1 MEPVYIDIKLRQ
13 DVDKEAEKATRAIDK
28 LEGDSLEASRRAEK
42 ELRESIALQKQHL
55 ARLKAEIAKMKME
68 LQNSGD
74 WSKSMLKEPLEKL
87 QTELIDETEGLRH
100 LQAELQLTS
109 RAKESLA
116 NRINKV
122 KDAMAQL
129 RVEGKEN
136 SNTYSELSDKLETLN
151 EAYQA
156 VGKEQQL
163 MTKGTSHLAGVVE
176 GLQGLSGAIASVIGA
191 IGLVNGASEKYQ
203 RIQTKVQSLLAI
215 TIGLQQVQQ
224 VLSST
229 SAFRLKMLT
238 GATALYSRAVHGLS
252 VALKISEV
260 AAKRMMAAMTL
271 GLSVVITWAVS
282 ALDSFI
288 SKQKE
293 AKEAQKAYREAVA
306 SSASQQIAK
315 FEELRHAYQALGGDE
330 KKKQE
335 FVEKHKQAFD
345 ELGISISNANEA
357 DNLFVGN
364 ADAFKES
371 LKERA
376 MAMATFD
383 LAVEEYKK
391 AIQKE
396 MEAQERSKTT
406 TGWDRFLS
414 ANATQGG
421 GSSSAQDMARDAAN
435 ELKHEADMIR
445 ANGDKLI
452 GMAQDHKNK
461 ATSILRGAGI
471 KEKNSATPPESHT
484 QDSHKAE
491 NEARRKREANY
502 KAWLS
507 ERKRAEETLAKYSRD
522 AQKEATAIEIASIKN
537 TRVRKLR
544 ELKNEYDERKAL
556 IASRLKEVAQLEAK
570 YNIDGSKERDN
581 LNTLDKA
588 TDTQY
593 QEKVQAENEASQA
606 ILREL
611 DAEVSSRQS
620 SRLEGQLQAID
631 SYYQQ
636 VEERARA
643 NATSEE
649 ELQAFLTKA
658 NASHLRERE
667 VATAE
672 SELRRLDLEERIS
685 LRSLKMQQGQFALQ
699 SDQEEALL
707 KKKLEFARKRLEKLQ
722 EIQANGGDAS
732 EAISEAN
739 EEIKGLSH
747 SLSQIPTKR
756 VTEIGKGI
764 QGIFSSL
771 SSIGGEIGEVFGS
784 ASSAVGNILSTLKG
798 GATTMDILGNAVSGI
813 MQVVSV
819 ISEQNRKNAEA
830 EKKYAES
837 VEESYHR
844 LALARIN
851 AYRASEDN
859 IFGVEDPYKRAIA
872 GAKRYRQAMLELR
885 QMVDKLGHGQIQTG
899 TKQVYSGGN
908 IAKGALAGAGAGAAL
923 GTIIPGLGTL
933 LGGVIGF
940 FFGGLISASAKKTVP
955 VFESL
960 SKKYGSILK
969 EGSKT
974 FELNPKILA
983 DYSKLDEATKKLVD
997 NWEEIRKEALE
1008 AQKEMRET
1016 FQKLSGDI
1024 GDLLGKALADA
1035 FRSGDWEGEMATFEK
1050 KLDEM
1055 IGRILDQLI
1064 FSAVFGEEFRK
1075 LQKAME
1081 DSFGVG
1087 GDQSIVDDIIA
1098 FKKVYRRL
1106 IEEYKKAK
1114 KQAQE
1119 EMQDEGIEVWNE
1131 DSTRDAVARKGLA
1144 QASQD
1149 SINELMGIATNQL
1162 LQLRT
1167 LVELQKKPNLT
1178 DQFRS
1183 MVLGSIARNV
1193 ATIASHTQHLERL
1206 ESLADDLTSIKR
1218 DGLTIHA

>member
-87 QTELIDETEGLRH
+87 QAELIDETEGLRH

-151 EAYQA
+151 DAYQA
-156 VGKEQQL
+156 VSKEQQM

-229 SAFRLKMLT
+229 SAFRLKMLS
-238 GATALYSRAVHGLS
+238 GATALYARAVHGLS

-271 GLSVVITWAVS
+271 GLSVVITWAVT
-282 ALDSFI
+282 ALDKFVT
-288 SKQKE
+288 KQKE

-315 FEELRHAYQALGGDE
+315 FEELRHAYQALEGDE

-371 LKERA
+371 LKARA
-376 MAMATFD
+376 MAMVSFD
-383 LAVEEYKK
+383 LAVEKYKL

-396 MEAQERSKTT
+396 MEAKERAGKTT
-406 TGWDRFLS
+406 AGDYFLASNASVGGVVVS
-414 ANATQGG
+414 AREI
-421 GSSSAQDMARDAAN
+421 AQEASN
-435 ELKHEADMIR
+435 ELQREADKIR
-445 ANGDKLI
+445 AEGDKLI
-452 GMAQDHKNK
+452 DTAQGYKEK
-461 ATSILRGAGI
+461 AKTLQSKAGI
-471 KEKNSATPPESHT
+471 EEK
-484 QDSHKAE
+484 QDSKPTTPTDPDKAE

-685 LRSLKMQQGQFALQ
+685 LRSLKMQEGHFALQ

-739 EEIKGLSH
+739 EEIKGLSY
-747 SLSQIPTKR
+747 SLSQIPSKR

-830 EKKYAES
+830 EKKYAEA

-844 LALARIN
+844 LALARVN

-983 DYSKLDEATKKLVD
+983 DYSKLDDATKKLVD

-1024 GDLLGKALADA
+1024 GDLLAKALADA

-1081 DSFGVG
+1081 DSFGEG

-1183 MVLGSIARNV
+1183 IVLGSIARNV

-1206 ESLADDLTSIKR
+1206 EALASDLASIKR

>member
-28 LEGDSLEASRRAEK
+28 LECDSLEASRRAEK

-87 QTELIDETEGLRH
+87 QAELIDETEGLRH

-136 SNTYSELSDKLETLN
+136 SNTYSDLSDKLETLN
-151 EAYQA
+151 DAYQA
-156 VGKEQQL
+156 VSKEQQL

-260 AAKRMMAAMTL
+260 AAKRMMAAVTL

-376 MAMATFD
+376 KAMASFD
-383 LAVEEYKK
+383 LAVEKYKL

-396 MEAQERSKTT
+396 MEAKERAGKTT
-406 TGWDRFLS
+406 AGDYFLASNASVGGVVVS
-414 ANATQGG
+414 AREI
-421 GSSSAQDMARDAAN
+421 AQEASN
-435 ELKHEADMIR
+435 ELQREADKIM
-445 ANGDKLI
+445 AECDKLI
-452 GMAQDHKNK
+452 DTAQGYKEK
-461 ATSILRGAGI
+461 EKTLLSKAGI
-471 KEKNSATPPESHT
+471 EEK
-484 QDSHKAE
+484 QDSKPTTPTDPHKAE

-685 LRSLKMQQGQFALQ
+685 LRSLKMQEGHFALQ

-739 EEIKGLSH
+739 EEIKGLSY
-747 SLSQIPTKR
+747 SLSQIPSKR

-830 EKKYAES
+830 EKKYAEA

-844 LALARIN
+844 LALARVN

-1183 MVLGSIARNV
+1183 IVLGSIARNV

-1206 ESLADDLTSIKR
+1206 EALASDLASIKR

>member
-28 LEGDSLEASRRAEK
+28 LECDSLEASRRAEK

-87 QTELIDETEGLRH
+87 QAELIDETEGLRH

-136 SNTYSELSDKLETLN
+136 SNTYSDLSDKLETLN
-151 EAYQA
+151 DAYQA
-156 VGKEQQL
+156 VSKEQQL

-238 GATALYSRAVHGLS
+238 GATALYARAVRGLS
-252 VALKISEV
+252 AALKISEV

-271 GLSVVITWAVS
+271 GLSVVITWAVT
-282 ALDSFI
+282 ALDTFI

-376 MAMATFD
+376 KAMVSFD
-383 LAVEEYKK
+383 LAVEKYKL

-396 MEAQERSKTT
+396 MEAKERAGKTT
-406 TGWDRFLS
+406 AGDYFLASNASVGGVVVS
-414 ANATQGG
+414 AREI
-421 GSSSAQDMARDAAN
+421 AQEASN
-435 ELKHEADMIR
+435 ELQREADKIM
-445 ANGDKLI
+445 AEGDKLI
-452 GMAQDHKNK
+452 DTAQGYKEK
-461 ATSILRGAGI
+461 EKTLLSKAGI
-471 KEKNSATPPESHT
+471 EEK
-484 QDSHKAE
+484 QDSKPTTPTDPHKAE

-685 LRSLKMQQGQFALQ
+685 LRSLKMQEGHFALQ

-739 EEIKGLSH
+739 EEIKGLSY
-747 SLSQIPTKR
+747 SLSQIPSKR

-830 EKKYAES
+830 EKKYADA

-844 LALARIN
+844 LALARVN

-983 DYSKLDEATKKLVD
+983 DYSKLDDATKKLVD

-1183 MVLGSIARNV
+1183 IVLGSIARNV

>member
-28 LEGDSLEASRRAEK
+28 LECDSLEASRRAEK

-87 QTELIDETEGLRH
+87 QAELIDETEGLRH

-136 SNTYSELSDKLETLN
+136 SNTYSDLSDKLETLN
-151 EAYQA
+151 DAYQA
-156 VGKEQQL
+156 VSKEQQL

-260 AAKRMMAAMTL
+260 AAKRMMAAVTL

-376 MAMATFD
+376 KAMASFD
-383 LAVEEYKK
+383 LAVEKYKL

-396 MEAQERSKTT
+396 MEAKERAGKTT
-406 TGWDRFLS
+406 AGDYFLASNASVGGVVVS
-414 ANATQGG
+414 AREI
-421 GSSSAQDMARDAAN
+421 AQEASN
-435 ELKHEADMIR
+435 ELQREADKIM
-445 ANGDKLI
+445 AECDKLI
-452 GMAQDHKNK
+452 DTAQGYKEK
-461 ATSILRGAGI
+461 EKTLLSKAGI
-471 KEKNSATPPESHT
+471 EEK
-484 QDSHKAE
+484 QDSKPTTPTDPHKAE

-685 LRSLKMQQGQFALQ
+685 LRSLKMQEGHFALQ

-739 EEIKGLSH
+739 EEIKGLSY
-747 SLSQIPTKR
+747 SLSQIPSKR

-830 EKKYAES
+830 EKKYAEA

-844 LALARIN
+844 LALARVN

-1024 GDLLGKALADA
+1024 GDLLAKALADA

-1183 MVLGSIARNV
+1183 IVLGSIARNV

-1206 ESLADDLTSIKR
+1206 EALASDLASIKR